1 MNSDLEG
8 WDWIVLSFYFI
19 SLILVAVWVTLKKNK
34 NTEDYFLAGRNVG
47 WFVIGASIFASN
59 IGSEHVVGLAGTG
72 YESGA
77 PMAHYELHAWI
88 VLLLGWLFLPFYIRS
103 GAFTMPEFLEKRFD
117 AGSRWFLSVFSL
129 IAYVLT
135 KVSVTIYAGGIVV
148 SELLG
153 IDFWIG
159 AIGVVVFTGIYTIIG
174 GMKAVIYT
182 ETLQAIVLIIGSIII
197 TYLGLEAV
205 GGWDS
210 LTEIVVRES
219 PQHFNMWRP
228 MNDPD
233 FPWTGLLFG
242 GTIVGVWYW
251 CTDQYIVQRTL
262 AANNIKIGRRGA
274 IFGAYLK
281 LLPIFIFLIPGIIA
295 FALSVEDPVKYSI
308 IKADRAFPMLVKELL
323 PIGLKGLVAGGLM
336 AALMSSLASVF
347 NSCSTIFT
355 IDIYKKLKP
364 KESEK
369 KLLNIGKF
377 ATVIIVLLGIAWIPI
392 MDKIGGGVMYQYL
405 QNVQSYIAPPVAA
418 VFLLGIIWKRVNSK
432 AAITT
437 LLAGLFL
444 LVVRLSAEIYYNP
457 NTNILVNSIETVD
470 NNKKYKLSVTVENN
484 GFHDIQWENQKIWKE
499 KAKQKSFL
507 KFVDDEGNNKSTN
520 LAYLTNYNLAETIT
534 IGNRVYIEKNK
545 KLKFDIFYEAK
556 NGFIDFKNFHID
568 NKKGFISDKNTKITY
583 NLKIKKPQTI
593 ANGFLFEFARINFS
607 HMAILMFIFSILL
620 CISVTLSTTE
630 PEYSK
635 IVGLSF
641 GTLTKEQKVE
651 NKNSYEKIDL
661 ILSLILV
668 IIVIVILNYFT
679 G

>member
-1 MNSDLEG
+1 LTTVLEDL
-8 WDWIVLSFYFI
+8 DWIVLGIYFLA
-19 SLILVAVWVTLKKNK
+19 LILVAVWVVLQKNK

-72 YESGA
+72 FESGT

-117 AGSRWFLSVFSL
+117 SKSRWFLSLFSL

-153 IDFWIG
+153 IPFWYG
-159 AIGVVVFTGIYTIIG
+159 AIGVVVFTGIYTVIG

-182 ETLQAIVLIIGSIII
+182 ETLQAIILILGSIII
-197 TYLGLEAV
+197 TYLGLQEV
-205 GGWDS
+205 GGWAE
-210 LTEIVVRES
+210 LRNTVVAAS
-219 PQHFNMWRP
+219 PDHFNMWRP
-228 MNDPD
+228 MSDPD

-295 FALSVEDPVKYSI
+295 FALSIQDPEVFSVE
-308 IKADRAFPMLVKELL
+308 KADRAFPMLVKTLL
-323 PIGLKGLVAGGLM
+323 PVGLKGLVAGGLM

-364 KESEK
+364 NESEK
-369 KLLNIGKF
+369 KLLNIGKL
-377 ATVIIVLLGIAWIPI
+377 ATTVIVILGIIWIPI
-392 MDKIGGGVMYQYL
+392 MEKIGGGVMYQYL

-418 VFLLGIIWKRVNSK
+418 VFILGILWKRVNSK

-437 LLAGLFL
+437 LTAGLIL
-444 LVVRLSAEIYYNP
+444 LIMRLSSEIYFQP
-457 NTNILVNSIETVD
+457 EISSDTIVD
-470 NNKKYKLSVTVENN
+470 SYM
-484 GFHDIQWENQKIWKE
+484 
-499 KAKQKSFL
+499 
-507 KFVDDEGNNKSTN
+507 FV
-520 LAYLTNYNLAETIT
+520 
-534 IGNRVYIEKNK
+534 
-545 KLKFDIFYEAK
+545 
-556 NGFIDFKNFHID
+556 
-568 NKKGFISDKNTKITY
+568 
-583 NLKIKKPQTI
+583 
-593 ANGFLFEFARINFS
+593 FATINFS

-620 CISVTLSTTE
+620 CVSVTLTTTE

-641 GTLTKEQKVE
+641 GTLTKEQKLE

-661 ILSLILV
+661 ILSVILV
-668 IIVIVILNYFT
+668 IIVVAILNYFT

>member
-1 MNSDLEG
+1 MTTVLERL
-8 WDWIVLSFYFI
+8 DWIVLGIYFLA
-19 SLILVAVWVTLKKNK
+19 LILVAVWVVLQKNK

-72 YESGA
+72 FESGT

-117 AGSRWFLSVFSL
+117 SKSRWFLSLFSL

-153 IDFWIG
+153 IPFWYG
-159 AIGVVVFTGIYTIIG
+159 AIGVVVFTGMYTVIG

-182 ETLQAIVLIIGSIII
+182 ETLQAIILILGSIII
-197 TYLGLEAV
+197 TYLGLQEV
-205 GGWDS
+205 GGWAE
-210 LTEIVVRES
+210 LRNTVIAAS
-219 PQHFNMWRP
+219 PDHFNMWRP
-228 MNDPD
+228 MSDPD

-242 GTIVGVWYW
+242 GTIVGIWYW

-281 LLPIFIFLIPGIIA
+281 LLPIFIFLIPGINA
-295 FALSVEDPVKYSI
+295 FALSIQNPEVVSI
-308 IKADRAFPMLVKELL
+308 EKADRAFPMLVKTLL
-323 PIGLKGLVAGGLM
+323 PVGLKGLVAGGLM

-364 KESEK
+364 NESEK
-369 KLLNIGKF
+369 KLLNIGKL
-377 ATVIIVLLGIAWIPI
+377 ATTVIVILGIIWIPI
-392 MDKIGGGVMYQYL
+392 MEKIGGGVMYQYL

-418 VFLLGIIWKRVNSK
+418 VFILGIVWKRVNSK

-437 LLAGLFL
+437 LMAGLVL
-444 LVVRLSAEIYYNP
+444 LIIRLSSEIYFQP
-457 NTNILVNSIETVD
+457 EISSNTIVD
-470 NNKKYKLSVTVENN
+470 SYM
-484 GFHDIQWENQKIWKE
+484 
-499 KAKQKSFL
+499 
-507 KFVDDEGNNKSTN
+507 FV
-520 LAYLTNYNLAETIT
+520 
-534 IGNRVYIEKNK
+534 
-545 KLKFDIFYEAK
+545 
-556 NGFIDFKNFHID
+556 
-568 NKKGFISDKNTKITY
+568 
-583 NLKIKKPQTI
+583 
-593 ANGFLFEFARINFS
+593 FATINFS

-620 CISVTLSTTE
+620 CVGVTLSTTE

-641 GTLTKEQKVE
+641 GTLTKEQRTE
-651 NKNSYEKIDL
+651 NKNSYETIDI
-661 ILSLILV
+661 ILSVSLV
-668 IIVIVILNYFT
+668 IIVVAILSYFT

>member
-1 MNSDLEG
+1 MTTVLERL
-8 WDWIVLSFYFI
+8 DWIVLGIYFLA
-19 SLILVAVWVTLKKNK
+19 LILVAVWVVLQKNK

-72 YESGA
+72 FESGT

-117 AGSRWFLSVFSL
+117 SKSRWFLSLFSL

-153 IDFWIG
+153 ISFWYG
-159 AIGVVVFTGIYTIIG
+159 AIGVVVFTGIYTVIG

-182 ETLQAIVLIIGSIII
+182 ETLQAIILILGSIII
-197 TYLGLEAV
+197 TYLGLQEV
-205 GGWDS
+205 GGWAE
-210 LTEIVVRES
+210 LRNTVIAVS
-219 PQHFNMWRP
+219 PDHFNMWRP
-228 MNDPD
+228 MSDPD

-295 FALSVEDPVKYSI
+295 FALSIQNPEVFSI
-308 IKADRAFPMLVKELL
+308 EKADRAFPMLVKTLL
-323 PIGLKGLVAGGLM
+323 PVGLKGLVAGGLM

-364 KESEK
+364 NESEK
-369 KLLNIGKF
+369 KLLNIGKL
-377 ATVIIVLLGIAWIPI
+377 ATTIIVILGIIWIPI
-392 MDKIGGGVMYQYL
+392 MEKIGGGVMYQYL

-418 VFLLGIIWKRVNSK
+418 VFILGIVWKRVNSK

-437 LLAGLFL
+437 LMAGLVL
-444 LVVRLSAEIYYNP
+444 LIIRLSSEIYFQP
-457 NTNILVNSIETVD
+457 EISSNTIVD
-470 NNKKYKLSVTVENN
+470 SYM
-484 GFHDIQWENQKIWKE
+484 F
-499 KAKQKSFL
+499 
-507 KFVDDEGNNKSTN
+507 
-520 LAYLTNYNLAETIT
+520 
-534 IGNRVYIEKNK
+534 
-545 KLKFDIFYEAK
+545 IFA
-556 NGFIDFKNFHID
+556 
-568 NKKGFISDKNTKITY
+568 T
-583 NLKIKKPQTI
+583 
-593 ANGFLFEFARINFS
+593 INFS

-620 CISVTLSTTE
+620 CVGVTLSTTE

-641 GTLTKEQKVE
+641 GTLTKEQRLE
-651 NKNSYEKIDL
+651 NKNSYEAIDV
-661 ILSLILV
+661 ILSVTLV
-668 IIVIVILNYFT
+668 IIVVAILSYFT